1 VLDVVPDT
9 VARVIVNER
18 TGTVVMGE
26 GVRLSAVALAHGGLT
41 VEIKETPTPSQPGPF
56 ARGQTVVVP
65 RTEIQATETPGEVRQ
80 LAGAAT
86 LGDVVRAL
94 NALGVSPRDLVA
106 ILQGLKAVGAL
117 RAELEVL

>member
-1 VLDVVPDT
+1 
-9 VARVIVNER
+9 
-18 TGTVVMGE
+18 
-26 GVRLSAVALAHGGLT
+26 VRLSPVALAHGGLT
-41 VEIKETPTPSQPGPF
+41 VEVKETPTVSQPGPVSF
-56 ARGQTVVVP
+56 GDTVVVP
-65 RTEIQATETPGEVRQ
+65 RSEIKATETPGEVRQ
-80 LAGAAT
+80 LEGAAT